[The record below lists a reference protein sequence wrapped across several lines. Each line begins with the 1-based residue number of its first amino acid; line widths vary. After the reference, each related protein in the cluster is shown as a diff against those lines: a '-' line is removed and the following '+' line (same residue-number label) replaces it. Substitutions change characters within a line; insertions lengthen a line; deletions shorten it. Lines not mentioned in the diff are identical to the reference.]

1 MSLRSGKW
9 AAPRPLTF
17 TAWVEPLPS
26 VVTFGSVRAHVGKG
40 KVVEFVDEFGGPGGD
55 VVERM
60 TVAHSYAWFQIMG
73 P

>member
-9 AAPRPLTF
+9 ATPWPLTS

-26 VVTFGSVRAHVGKG
+26 VTFGSVRAHVGKG
-40 KVVEFVDEFGGPGGD
+40 KVVGFMDEFGGPGGD

-60 TVAHSYAWFQIMG
+60 TVVHSYAWFQIMG
-73 P
+73 L